1 MINTLAKILIVAAL
15 ITILAAAYNLY
26 TNNNDIQPGIR
37 LSNKAKI
44 LMPSERRIKQEIEVD
59 AQVVPEKEI
68 KVSPE
73 ISGKLEMLAVS
84 EGDRVST
91 GQQLASIEH
100 RELLAQLN
108 QAKAKLEQARA
119 ELEKAKAGARK
130 EDIQIAEQKISEAKI
145 QIEANKTALSN
156 SIRAAIDS
164 VDDLM
169 EKVDEFFTDED
180 AEKPQINVRYLDQD
194 GQATVERYRKE
205 LQAPLFRLAK
215 TEVKLRDFEYVQA
228 AKASELLADSQL
240 LFDTLSKIKQMVGD
254 METLAGD
261 ALDSHPSFRR
271 LLEMQSAMQEAR
283 LAVENIKSS
292 VHGPSSNLKLAVSK
306 LIQAETSLH
315 KLLAGTRKEDLE
327 ALEANLRLAE
337 ASVSAA
343 ESKLNKASILAPSSG
358 TVSKIYKEKGE
369 FVSSLEPILSIITD
383 GVFVKA
389 RVPEV
394 DISKVKLGMPVDIK
408 FDAYK
413 SKRFKG
419 EVYFIYPAQKEINN
433 IVYYEIKILI
443 KDPDA
448 KNYEILPGMTASVFV
463 PTVNKN
469 AEISIP
475 LSIVQKD
482 DKGEFVNVLRK
493 GAVNPFVPQKVYI
506 KLGDK
511 DNKYV
516 EVLSGLNKTDKIVI
530 GKE

>member
-1 MINTLAKILIVAAL
+1 MLINTLAKFLIVAAIVSMGFAVYNVYNNQEAPIHKINKYKT
-15 ITILAAAYNLY
+15 ITPTSRTL
-26 TNNNDIQPGIR
+26 
-37 LSNKAKI
+37 
-44 LMPSERRIKQEIEVD
+44 KQEIEVD

-84 EGDRVST
+84 EGDKVIA

-119 ELEKAKAGARK
+119 ELEKAKAGARE
-130 EDIQIAEQKISEAKI
+130 EDIILAKEAVSESKIALNSAKAELANVIRASSDFLDQKIGEIDVFFVEPDLENSISFTVKRVD
-145 QIEANKTALSN
+145 NKTQDIITHSRYALNNPLNRIYSY
-156 SIRAAIDS
+156 SEQLKSFEEIADVDTQELIEYGAILS
-164 VDDLM
+164 
-169 EKVDEFFTDED
+169 K
-180 AEKPQINVRYLDQD
+180 
-194 GQATVERYRKE
+194 
-205 LQAPLFRLAK
+205 
-215 TEVKLRDFEYVQA
+215 
-228 AKASELLADSQL
+228 LLADIKSMLNYMEAGAQDALEEWPNEISLSILQQKSQEL
-240 LFDTLSKIKQMVGD
+240 RPGFEIEKQKVDMALSAVQLALSKYKQAD
-254 METLAGD
+254 AQLKKIEAG
-261 ALDSHPSFRR
+261 SR
-271 LLEMQSAMQEAR
+271 E
-283 LAVENIKSS
+283 
-292 VHGPSSNLKLAVSK
+292 
-306 LIQAETSLH
+306 
-315 KLLAGTRKEDLE
+315 EDIR
-327 ALEANLRLAE
+327 ALEAALRVADAGV
-337 ASVSAA
+337 ASIQA
-343 ESKLNKASILAPSSG
+343 KLNKANIFAPASG
-358 TVSKIYKEKGE
+358 TISQVYKEKGE

-394 DISKVKLGMPVDIK
+394 DISKVKLGMPVEIK

-448 KNYEILPGMTASVFV
+448 KNYEILPGMTASVFI

-469 AEISIP
+469 AELSIP
-475 LSIVQKD
+475 LSIVQRD

-516 EVLSGLNKTDKIVI
+516 EVLSGLSKTDKIVI

>member
-1 MINTLAKILIVAAL
+1 MYMFINTLAKLLIVAAIVSMGFAVYNVYNNQEAPIHKINKYKT
-15 ITILAAAYNLY
+15 ITPATRTL
-26 TNNNDIQPGIR
+26 
-37 LSNKAKI
+37 
-44 LMPSERRIKQEIEVD
+44 KQEIEVD

-73 ISGKLEMLAVS
+73 ISGKLEMLSVS
-84 EGDRVST
+84 EGDRVRL

-130 EDIQIAEQKISEAKI
+130 EDIQIAEQKLSEAQI
-145 QIEANKTALSN
+145 QIESSKTALAN
-156 SIRAAIDS
+156 SIRAAVDN

-169 EKVDEFFTDED
+169 ENIDEFFTDED
-180 AEKPQINVRYLDQD
+180 AEKPQVNVRYLDRD
-194 GQATVERYRKE
+194 GQEKAEGYRKE
-205 LQAPLFRLAK
+205 LQMPLAQLLDV
-215 TEVKLRDFEYVQA
+215 EVKLRDFEYVQN
-228 AKASELLADSQL
+228 AKYTELLSDAQL

-271 LLEMQSAMQEAR
+271 LLEMQSAMQDAR
-283 LAVENIKSS
+283 LAVESIKSS
-292 VHGPSSNLKLAVSK
+292 VHTSSSNLKLAASR
-306 LIQAETSLH
+306 LTQAETALK
-315 KLLAGTRKEDLE
+315 KLLSGTRKEDLE
-327 ALEANLRLAE
+327 ALEANVKLAE
-337 ASVSAA
+337 ATLRAA
-343 ESKLNKASILAPSSG
+343 ESKLEKAIITAPSSG
-358 TVSKIYKEKGE
+358 TISKIYKERGE

-383 GVFVKA
+383 DVFVKA

-394 DISKVKLGMPVDIK
+394 DISKVKLGMPVEIK
-408 FDAYK
+408 LDAYK

-448 KNYEILPGMTASVFV
+448 KNYEILPGMTASVFI

-469 AEISIP
+469 AKITIP

-482 DKGEFVNVLRK
+482 DKGDFVNVLRK
-493 GAVNPFVPQKVYI
+493 GAVNPFTPQKVYI

-516 EVLSGLNKTDKIVI
+516 EVLSGLSKTDKIVI